1 MTARGELFSRHT
13 EAGGSRWRPAQRVAG
28 VWSPYSS
35 PATTVDRAGRL
46 WLAAVRTDGS
56 VPVSSMARR
65 LGALAPRG
73 REAQLAGHG
82 QSVLPRGPGGVRVGT
97 VTALG
102 RPVWGRTAAAPPVVV
117 PADTVAHPG
126 GFAAVLTMILHL

>member
-13 EAGGSRWRPAQRVAG
+13 DAGGSRWHAARQEAG

-56 VPVSSMARR
+56 VPVSSMPPGSARWHLEGER
-65 LGALAPRG
+65 TGSPVTASPAF
-73 REAQLAGHG
+73 LAGA
-82 QSVLPRGPGGVRVGT
+82 RGVRVGT

-102 RPVWGRTAAAPPVVV
+102 RPVWRRTGSAQVVV
-117 PADTVAHPG
+117 PADTVARSG
-126 GFAAVLTMILHL
+126 GFGSVLTMILHL